1 MPKRPSIRSSSLD
14 ALVAAVLSAGAVVAL
29 VASHDLAKTP
39 GSICVIAFCALAAFR
54 RRQPVPIAIL
64 AGAVYAVTAVPGSLD
79 AVNDT
84 FVSTGIALAMF
95 SYTIG
100 SKPPLRW
107 SLPGLAA
114 LVVGVEVT
122 SGASFNPLPGIV
134 AIGAFVAGS
143 LIGSRQRA
151 AALMRARAAELE
163 DEEEL
168 FVTES
173 VRRERMRIAH
183 ELHDIVAHCISLT
196 VVQAEAGQR
205 LAAIDVDGAAEAL
218 RFIADAAR
226 QAGDDIDRLSAFLA
240 DPGSERAGAGMALI
254 ENLVER
260 VRASG
265 TRVRC
270 RLAGDLEEL
279 TEQECQLMYRVVQE
293 ALTNAVKHAPGAEV
307 EVAASASGHTLE
319 LSVENGAATRRTSL
333 ASTGGGNG
341 IVGMRQ
347 RIEAARGTLFTGPSA
362 AGGWVVRMELPLN
375 APATLTE
382 VR

>member
-1 MPKRPSIRSSSLD
+1 VS
-14 ALVAAVLSAGAVVAL
+14 
-29 VASHDLAKTP
+29 
-39 GSICVIAFCALAAFR
+39 
-54 RRQPVPIAIL
+54 
-64 AGAVYAVTAVPGSLD
+64 GSLD

-84 FVSTGIALAMF
+84 FISTAIALAMF

-100 SKPPLRW
+100 AKPPLRW

-122 SGASFNPLPGIV
+122 SAGNPLPAVI
-134 AIGAFVAGS
+134 AIGSFVAGS

-151 AALMRARAAELE
+151 AAQLRARAAELE
-163 DEEEL
+163 EEEEL

-183 ELHDIVAHCISLT
+183 ELHDVVAHCISLT

-205 LAAIDVDGAAEAL
+205 VAATDPDGAADAL
-218 RFIADAAR
+218 RFIAEAAR
-226 QAGDDIDRLSAFLA
+226 QAGEDIARLIDFLA
-240 DPGSERAGAGMALI
+240 DPDPERTGAGDELI
-254 ENLVER
+254 ERLVER

-265 TRVRC
+265 APVRC
-270 RLAGDLEEL
+270 RLAGDLEQL
-279 TEQECQLMYRVVQE
+279 TERECQLMYRVVQE

-307 EVAASASGHTLE
+307 EVDVSAGGHDLK
-319 LSVENGAATRRTSL
+319 LSVENGAAGTRRTTL
-333 ASTGGGNG
+333 ASMGGGNG

-347 RIEAARGTLFTGPSA
+347 RIEAAGGTLSAGPNA
-362 AGGWVVRMELPLN
+362 AGGWLVRMVLPLVTS
-375 APATLTE
+375 ATLTE